1 MTYTEQHRALIRTL
15 WSDNLSCAQIARR
28 FNKAFDADITRSAV
42 IGLANRMQ
50 LPKREGG
57 GTWTAEG
64 AAKRVAT
71 MKARGIPFG
80 NKSKKPASM
89 APVASGEEPKPLG
102 KPGQNPG
109 ECQWIAGDDPKT
121 WVFCGHP
128 KLAGTSWCSHHAQ
141 RCLPPKHSAQPPRKH
156 IVMNPDR
163 QFR

>member
-1 MTYTEQHRALIRTL
+1 MTYTDQHRALIRTL
-15 WSDNLSCAQIARR
+15 WNDNLSCAQIARR

-71 MKARGIPFG
+71 MKAKGIPFG
-80 NKSKKPASM
+80 NKPKKAASVAPM
-89 APVASGEEPKPLG
+89 ASSEEPKPLG
-102 KPGQNPG
+102 VDTG
-109 ECQWIAGDDPKT
+109 CRWLHGDDPKT
-121 WVFCGHP
+121 WIFCGHP
-128 KLAGTSWCSHHAQ
+128 KLAGTSWCSHHAL

-156 IVMNPDR
+156 IVMNQDR